1 MTLPLPAYFA
11 VRDQDEKGKAALR
24 RVNGNVQGYDVE
36 IEYAIIKNTIMEERR
51 ELRELGMEN
60 QGFAQLARSYVEC
73 FRGPNARRTLG
84 AALPACTQQ
93 LTGLSFLST
102 YASLFFKQSGFSNA
116 FLITTI
122 LSEWHLL
129 PAPGRICGICR

>member
-1 MTLPLPAYFA
+1 M
-11 VRDQDEKGKAALR
+11 RDEDEKGKASLR

-36 IEYAIIKNTIMEERR
+36 VEYAIIKNTILEERR
-51 ELRELGMEN
+51 ELHELGLSDN
-60 QGFAQLARSYVEC
+60 GFRALLRSYREC
-73 FRGPNARRTLG
+73 FKGPNARRTLG
-84 AALPACTQQ
+84 AALPACSQQ

-122 LSEWHLL
+122 LST
-129 PAPGRICGICR
+129 